1 MPTQKEID
9 KIKKDILEA
18 LEEPKKFSLMDL
30 ASGFYSFAISTIVL
44 NVMSKSMKKLK

>member
-18 LEEPKKFSLMDL
+18 LEEPKKFSIKDL
-30 ASGFYSFAISTIVL
+30 ASSFYALAIATMGI
-44 NVMSKSMKKLK
+44 NIMSKGLKK